1 MPNRAADIMRLMQGT
16 MGAGGAPQN
25 PLSNN
30 SLHRYAE
37 LMQNSMGP
45 APSNPQM
52 DPRGIEQSMQNTMGA
67 GGGQFDTNA
76 ELIEK
81 LMAAMRAAS
90 SAQMNPGGV
99 ENMMMNTMGGNRPQ
113 MNPGNVQ
120 DMMMNTMG
128 RRSKPTP
135 DTSTLVLGKPNP
147 GLGSLVSGYSRGR

>member
-30 SLHRYAE
+30 SLNRYAE

-45 APSNPQM
+45 APFNPMGPGPSNPQM

-120 DMMMNTMG
+120 DMMQNTMG
-128 RRSKPTP
+128 RNRLGSKPP
-135 DTSTLVLGKPNP
+135 PN
-147 GLGSLVSGYSRGR
+147 LGSLVSGYSRGR

>member
-30 SLHRYAE
+30 SLNRYAE
-37 LMQNSMGP
+37 LQNPFFPTP
-45 APSNPQM
+45 APM
-52 DPRGIEQSMQNTMGA
+52 DSRGIEQSMQNTMGA

-90 SAQMNPGGV
+90 SAQMNPG
-99 ENMMMNTMGGNRPQ
+99 
-113 MNPGNVQ
+113 NVQ
-120 DMMMNTMG
+120 DMMQNTMG
-128 RRSKPTP
+128 RNRLGSKPP
-135 DTSTLVLGKPNP
+135 PN
-147 GLGSLVSGYSRGR
+147 LGSLVSGYSRGNLPQIRR

>member
-30 SLHRYAE
+30 SLNRYAE

-45 APSNPQM
+45 APMVNPVGPPM
-52 DPRGIEQSMQNTMGA
+52 PSRGIEQSMQNTMGA

-90 SAQMNPGGV
+90 SAQMNPGNV
-99 ENMMMNTMGGNRPQ
+99 QDMMMNTMGGNRPQ

-120 DMMMNTMG
+120 DMMQNTMG
-128 RRSKPTP
+128 RNRLGSKPP
-135 DTSTLVLGKPNP
+135 PN
-147 GLGSLVSGYSRGR
+147 LGSLVSGYSRGR

>member
-25 PLSNN
+25 PMGRLRS
-30 SLHRYAE
+30 A
-37 LMQNSMGP
+37 MQNTMGP
-45 APSNPQM
+45 APFNPQM

-90 SAQMNPGGV
+90 SAQMNPG
-99 ENMMMNTMGGNRPQ
+99 
-113 MNPGNVQ
+113 NVQ
-120 DMMMNTMG
+120 DMMQNTMG
-128 RRSKPTP
+128 RNRLGSKPP
-135 DTSTLVLGKPNP
+135 PN
-147 GLGSLVSGYSRGR
+147 LGSLVSGYSRGR

>member
-25 PLSNN
+25 PMGRLRS
-30 SLHRYAE
+30 A
-37 LMQNSMGP
+37 MPIMGP
-45 APSNPQM
+45 FSPTDPTPTPM

-120 DMMMNTMG
+120 DMMQNTMG
-128 RRSKPTP
+128 RNRLGSKPP
-135 DTSTLVLGKPNP
+135 PN
-147 GLGSLVSGYSRGR
+147 LGSLVSGYSRGR